1 MSRSDLDRVK
11 EMSMAMAKGQ
21 WTAERLAKWL
31 CEFLT
36 MSEQDQE
43 IALGALNHVR
53 KKKPLPASILRLI
66 QGDKP

>member
-1 MSRSDLDRVK
+1 
-11 EMSMAMAKGQ
+11 MAMAPTHHGGGCAIVPKGH